1 MFSAIMMANAVAAA
15 DAPRGMHFAND
26 IVPVLSRFGCNA
38 SGCHGKAEGQNGFK
52 LSVFGFDPAADY
64 IALTQESRG
73 RRVLPAIPEQSLLLL
88 KVSGGSPHG
97 GGVRIPRG
105 SDEYRL
111 LREWIALGMPVGRED
126 APRVTSLRIEP
137 TEKILA
143 VRSTQALQVTA
154 VYSDGHEVDVTRH
167 ARFQTNREAIATVD
181 ESGLV
186 TTQDVAGDVAI
197 MAAYSETTA
206 VFTALVPRTKTL
218 KDKKTEEKTP
228 HPNPLPAEPGR
239 GDRKEEDSSNQ
250 SPRNDIDRLVDAKLK
265 KLNIAASPVCDDA
278 TYLRRVT
285 LDLIGKLPTA
295 EEARAFASDSQSDK
309 RSRWVESLLQRPEF
323 ADYWAL
329 KWSDWLRVDRLALG
343 HKGAYSYYK
352 WVRDSFASNKPL
364 DQFARELVE
373 ADGLL
378 AEHPAGHFYKV
389 AKDPG
394 DAAAMLSQALLG
406 VRIDCAKC
414 HHHPFDRWSQDDY
427 YGMQAFFTP
436 LAFKATPR
444 GEMLLASKNDATN
457 HPRTGKTIFAHPL
470 ATPMPDKNPDG
481 DRRRVLA
488 DWMTSP
494 GNPYFARNVANRTWA
509 HLTGRG
515 LVEPVDDV
523 RSTNPPTNPELLDT
537 LARELVDG
545 RFDFHRLIRFI
556 VASRTYQASTEVN
569 VSNASDEQNYSRALL
584 RRLDAEVLLDA
595 ICDTTGIPEKFDGV
609 PAGVRAVQLWDSQA
623 TNYFLTTTGRPTRTT
638 VCECERVS
646 TPNVAQILHT
656 LNSENLESKLSHEAG
671 RLARLTA
678 QFAKDDRQL
687 VEELYLTFLA
697 RLPKPDEAEA
707 CLKHLSSVE
716 PSQRRKATEDL
727 AWSLMNSLE
736 FAFNH

>member
-1 MFSAIMMANAVAAA
+1 MFSAIAMANAVEAG

-26 IVPVLSRFGCNA
+26 IVPILSRFGCNA

-73 RRVLPAIPEQSLLLL
+73 RRVVPAIPDQSLLLL
-88 KVSGGSPHG
+88 KMSGGSPHG

-111 LREWIALGMPVGRED
+111 LRDWIALGMPAGRED

-137 TEKILA
+137 TEKVLA
-143 VRSTQALQVTA
+143 ARSTQPLKVMAI
-154 VYSDGHEVDVTRH
+154 YSDGHEVDVTRH

-206 VFTALVPRTKTL
+206 VFTALVPRTEAMK
-218 KDKKTEEKTP
+218 EEKPP
-228 HPNPLPAEPGR
+228 HPNPLPTTEAAVTGPGR
-239 GDRKEEDSSNQ
+239 GDK
-250 SPRNDIDRLVDAKLK
+250 NDIDRLVDAKLK
-265 KLNIAASPVCDDA
+265 KLNIAGSPLCDDA

-295 EEARAFASDSQSDK
+295 DEARAFASDSQPDK
-309 RSRWVESLLQRPEF
+309 RSRWVDSLLKRPEF

-364 DQFARELVE
+364 DQFARELVQ

-436 LAFKATPR
+436 VTFKTTSR

-457 HPRTGKTIFAHPL
+457 HPRTGKAIFAHPL
-470 ATPMPDKNPDG
+470 ATPMPDKNPEG

-494 GNPYFARNVANRTWA
+494 SNPYFARNVANRTWA

-523 RSTNPPTNPELLDT
+523 RSTNPPTNPELLDA
-537 LARELVDG
+537 LARELVQG

-556 VASRTYQASTEVN
+556 VASRTYQASTEI
-569 VSNASDEQNYSRALL
+569 NASNTNDEQNYSRSLL

-656 LNSENLESKLSHEAG
+656 LNSENLEAKLSHDAG

-678 QFAKDDRQL
+678 QFRKDDRQL

-707 CLKHLSSVE
+707 CLKHLLTAG
-716 PSQRRKATEDL
+716 PSQRRKAAEDL

>member
-1 MFSAIMMANAVAAA
+1 MVSWPCLLMFAAMANAVAAA
-15 DAPRGMHFAND
+15 DAPRGLHFAND

-97 GGVRIPRG
+97 GGVRILRG
-105 SDEYRL
+105 TDEYRL

-126 APRVTSLRIEP
+126 APRVTALRIEP
-137 TEKILA
+137 TEKVLA
-143 VRSTQALQVTA
+143 VRSMQPLKVTA
-154 VYSDGHEVDVTRH
+154 IYSDGFEVDVTRH
-167 ARFQTNREAIATVD
+167 SRFQTNREAIATVD
-181 ESGLV
+181 ESGVV

-197 MAAYSETTA
+197 MAAYSEATA
-206 VFTALVPRTKTL
+206 VFTALVPRTVAADEGK
-218 KDKKTEEKTP
+218 P
-228 HPNPLPAEPGR
+228 PNPLPTTEAAVPRPGR
-239 GDRKEEDSSNQ
+239 GDMK
-250 SPRNDIDRLVDAKLK
+250 NDIDRLVDAKLQ
-265 KLNIAASPVCDDA
+265 KLNITASPVCDDA

-295 EEARAFASDSQSDK
+295 DEARAFASDSQPDK

-329 KWSDWLRVDRLALG
+329 KWSDWLRVDRQALG

-352 WVRDSFASNKPL
+352 WIRDSFASNKPL

-389 AKDPG
+389 VKDPG
-394 DAAAMLSQALLG
+394 DAAAMLSQSLLG

-427 YGMQAFFTP
+427 YGMQAYFTP
-436 LAFKATPR
+436 LAFKTTLR
-444 GEMLLASKNDATN
+444 GEMLLASKNDATK
-457 HPRTGKTIFAHPL
+457 HPRTGAAIFAHPL
-470 ATPMPDKNPDG
+470 ATPMPDKNPEG
-481 DRRRVLA
+481 DRRQVLA

-494 GNPYFARNVANRTWA
+494 TNPFFARNIANRTWGL
-509 HLTGRG
+509 LTGRG

-537 LARELVDG
+537 LARELTEH
-545 RFDFHRLIRFI
+545 RFDFHRLLRFI
-556 VASRTYQASTEVN
+556 VSSRTYQAATEVN
-569 VSNASDEQNYSRALL
+569 DSNANDEQNYSRALL

-595 ICDTTGIPEKFDGV
+595 ICDTTGVPEKFDGV
-609 PAGVRAVQLWDSQA
+609 PAGVRAVQLWDSAA
-623 TNYFLTTTGRPTRTT
+623 TNYFLTTTGRPSRTT

-656 LNSENLESKLSHEAG
+656 LNSEDLEKKLSHETG
-671 RLARLTA
+671 RLARMA
-678 QFAKDDRQL
+678 ARFPKDDRRL
-687 VEELYLTFLA
+687 VDELYMTFLA
-697 RLPKPDEAEA
+697 RPPTPDEAAA
-707 CLKHLSSVE
+707 CFKHLSSAE
-716 PSQRRKATEDL
+716 PSQRRKAIEDL

-736 FAFNH
+736 FVFNH

>member
-1 MFSAIMMANAVAAA
+1 
-15 DAPRGMHFAND
+15 
-26 IVPVLSRFGCNA
+26 
-38 SGCHGKAEGQNGFK
+38 K
-52 LSVFGFDPAADY
+52 
-64 IALTQESRG
+64 
-73 RRVLPAIPEQSLLLL
+73 
-88 KVSGGSPHG
+88 
-97 GGVRIPRG
+97 
-105 SDEYRL
+105 
-111 LREWIALGMPVGRED
+111 
-126 APRVTSLRIEP
+126 
-137 TEKILA
+137 
-143 VRSTQALQVTA
+143 VTA

-181 ESGLV
+181 ESGFV

-206 VFTALVPRTKTL
+206 VFTALVPRT
-218 KDKKTEEKTP
+218 E
-228 HPNPLPAEPGR
+228 PLAAGSEQP
-239 GDRKEEDSSNQ
+239 
-250 SPRNDIDRLVDAKLK
+250 PRNDIDRLVDAKLK
-265 KLNIAASPVCDDA
+265 KLNIAASPICDDA

-295 EEARAFASDSQSDK
+295 DEARAFASDSQPDK

-329 KWSDWLRVDRLALG
+329 KWSDWLRVDRQTLG

-352 WVRDSFASNKPL
+352 WIRDSFASNKPL
-364 DQFARELVE
+364 DQFARELVQ

-378 AEHPAGHFYKV
+378 SEHPAGHFYKV

-436 LAFKATPR
+436 LAFKATSR
-444 GEMLLASKNDATN
+444 GEMLLASKNDATK
-457 HPRTGKTIFAHPL
+457 HPRTGASIFAHPL
-470 ATPMPDKNPDG
+470 ETPMPDKNLEG
-481 DRRRVLA
+481 DRRKVLA

-494 GNPYFARNVANRTWA
+494 ANPFFARNVANRTWA

-523 RSTNPPTNPELLDT
+523 RSTNPPTNPELLDS

-556 VASRTYQASTEVN
+556 VASRTYQTSTDVN
-569 VSNASDEQNYSRALL
+569 ASNANDEQNYSRALL

-609 PAGVRAVQLWDSQA
+609 PAGARAVQLWDSAA
-623 TNYFLTTTGRPTRTT
+623 TNYFLTTTGRPSRTT

-646 TPNVAQILHT
+646 SPNVAQILHT
-656 LNSENLESKLSHEAG
+656 LNSENLEAKLSHDAG
-671 RLARLTA
+671 RLVRLTA
-678 QFAKDDRQL
+678 LFSNDDRRL
-687 VEELYLTFLA
+687 VEELYLTFLS
-697 RLPKPDEAEA
+697 RPPKPDEAEA
-707 CLKHLSSVE
+707 CLKHLSSAE
-716 PSQRRKATEDL
+716 PSQRRQATEDL

-736 FAFNH
+736 FVFNH